1 MIRFLA
7 LATTL
12 FFAADVMAQVP
23 KPIPQTTHCE
33 SKYTQAADVVDAAHD
48 LYGTVYSGGNHFRSL
63 NHGLRMTID
72 LYRVMQG
79 FDLLEIKRNRNYY
92 DFRMSDLKPT
102 ASSLTKA
109 LRLMTWSDPN
119 MSEKEMRDYII
130 FLDLITSYGP
140 ADDWWLRP
148 EDYNT
153 TQANRGRYFLDRMPR
168 EEAVEHARTHITP
181 AQRIVANFAKRHD
194 ELDWLQSALI
204 LSTSPHPWGSS
215 AHKTPSQ
222 ERANLLSH
230 IEKKALEGDLNRAWL
245 ALLSH
250 HQFYD
255 GTIPPSLDNIQR
267 KIAADI
273 ENCSASPANYA
284 ALVSGNYPVSD
295 AAMPSQHLELNLQIQ
310 ARKLTVESQNNPLD
324 GGYYA
329 QIAALRDRSL
339 KKERYVLPLIYAAP
353 NLEAIEDAIHPM
365 FRVTRP
371 LLVLSGHDLENISP
385 SAAFTRHISM
395 KRPTD
400 AKRVLDDVLFKRP
413 ELRNSFVDILDSN
426 LPNDIQMALVALRQK
441 CLSHLISTF
450 CTAEQL
456 DALGH
461 LHRDINQSYSNGEFL
476 QREFESWLYPDS
488 ANYDFS
494 DTDSG
499 YYRQHQIGSE
509 RYYPL
514 HNRRRS
520 TTRFGAR
527 PSEISQN
534 RYLPA
539 KPRYKRNI
547 IASLTDP
554 AVPKTGLMALADWDE
569 FKSITGERRLTRA
582 ISLDIINWAR
592 SAPAD
597 PFMAEALHRV
607 VRLNK
612 HEDGGDVDGQPI
624 GKVAFEILHQNFPHS
639 GWTNKTPYWWK
650 PRLATPMPY
659 HFA

>member
-7 LATTL
+7 LVTTL
-12 FFAADVMAQVP
+12 LFASDVMAQESGP
-23 KPIPQTTHCE
+23 LPQTTHCE
-33 SKYTQAADVVDAAHD
+33 SKYTRAANAVDAAHD

-63 NHGLRMTID
+63 NPGLKKTID

-79 FDLLEIKRNRNYY
+79 FAPLEIKGDQKHYNF
-92 DFRMSDLKPT
+92 DMSDLKPT

-109 LRLMTWSDPN
+109 LRLMTWSDPD

-130 FLDLITSYGP
+130 FLDLLTSYGP

-181 AQRIVANFAKRHD
+181 AQRIVADFTKRHD
-194 ELDWLQSALI
+194 ELNWLQSALI
-204 LSTSPHPWGSS
+204 LSTNTHPWGSS
-215 AHKTPSQ
+215 THKTPSQ

-230 IEKKALEGDLNRAWL
+230 IEEKALGGDFNRAWL

-255 GTIPPSLDNIQR
+255 RTIPPSLDNIQK

-273 ENCSASPANYA
+273 ENCSASPAHYA
-284 ALVSGNYPVSD
+284 ALVSGNYPISD

-310 ARKLTVESQNNPLD
+310 ARKLTVESQNNSFD

-329 QIAALRDRSL
+329 QISALRERSRQ
-339 KKERYVLPLIYAAP
+339 KERFVLPLIYAAP
-353 NLEAIEDAIHPM
+353 NLEAIEDAIHPKS
-365 FRVTRP
+365 RATRP
-371 LLVLSGHDLENISP
+371 LLVLSGRDLENISP
-385 SAAFTRHISM
+385 GAAFTRHVSM
-395 KRPTD
+395 KRPAE
-400 AKRVLDDVLFKRP
+400 AKRVLDKVLFERP
-413 ELRNSFVDILDSN
+413 ELKSSLVDILDSN
-426 LPNDIQMALVALRQK
+426 LPNDIQMALVVLRQK
-441 CLSHLISTF
+441 CLSHLISRF
-450 CTAEQL
+450 CTAEQSST
-456 DALGH
+456 LGH
-461 LHRDINQSYSNGEFL
+461 LHRNINQSYSNGEFL

-494 DTDSG
+494 DTKNA

-509 RYYPL
+509 RYHPI

-520 TTRFGAR
+520 TTRSGAR
-527 PSEISQN
+527 PSKVSQN

-539 KPRYKRNI
+539 TPNYKQNV
-547 IASLTDP
+547 IASLTNS
-554 AVPKTGLMALADWDE
+554 AIPKTGLMALADWDE
-569 FKSITGERRLTRA
+569 FKSITGGRRLTRA

-592 SAPAD
+592 SAPKDA
-597 PFMAEALHRV
+597 FMAEALHRV

-639 GWTNKTPYWWK
+639 DWKNRTPYWW
-650 PRLATPMPY
+650 
-659 HFA
+659 